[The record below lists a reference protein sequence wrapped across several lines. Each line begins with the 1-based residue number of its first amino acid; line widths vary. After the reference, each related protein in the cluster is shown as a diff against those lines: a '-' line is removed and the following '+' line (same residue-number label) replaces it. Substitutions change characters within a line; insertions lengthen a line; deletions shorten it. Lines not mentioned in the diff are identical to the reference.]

1 MFLLLLPSIEIDSI
15 LNKFVLT
22 AMFAQANF
30 IEWCLYFR
38 HLNVISKTS
47 ARITILPISLFS
59 LPWKRGCIFAWIS
72 IDIHINIYIHQ
83 WFFISY
89 PFFLQPFFCNHFF
102 HWNKLKLSKCF
113 SYSSRTFVSK
123 YRKWIYS
130 NDSKIMSSTRLN
142 CYHFNAIHRIL
153 HTCSINYNPNAKVSL
168 INLSKKIDIFNGI
181 IIAWI
186 DLSWDLLITMV
197 IFQVLSSGKKIALT
211 NVLTMSEDPLS
222 LQAKIKVTT
231 CVEMLSLV

>member
-1 MFLLLLPSIEIDSI
+1 MNINRYSYQYLYPSVVFHFL
-15 LNKFVLT
+15 
-22 AMFAQANF
+22 F
-30 IEWCLYFR
+30 IY
-38 HLNVISKTS
+38 
-47 ARITILPISLFS
+47 
-59 LPWKRGCIFAWIS
+59 
-72 IDIHINIYIHQ
+72 
-83 WFFISY
+83 
-89 PFFLQPFFCNHFF
+89 LQPFFP
-102 HWNKLKLSKCF
+102 WNKLKLSKCF

-142 CYHFNAIHRIL
+142 CYLFNAIHRIR

-197 IFQVLSSGKKIALT
+197 IFQVLSSGKKLRWQ
-211 NVLTMSEDPLS
+211 MSWRWARIRWAFKL
-222 LQAKIKVTT
+222 K
-231 CVEMLSLV
+231 

>member
-1 MFLLLLPSIEIDSI
+1 MHEYQSI
-15 LNKFVLT
+15 F
-22 AMFAQANF
+22 
-30 IEWCLYFR
+30 
-38 HLNVISKTS
+38 
-47 ARITILPISLFS
+47 
-59 LPWKRGCIFAWIS
+59 IS
-72 IDIHINIYIHQ
+72 ISI
-83 WFFISY
+83 FISG
-89 PFFLQPFFCNHFF
+89 FLFLIHFFCNHFFATIFF

-142 CYHFNAIHRIL
+142 CYHFNAIHRLL

-231 CVEMLSLV
+231 CVEMLSSVYCDKLNMRKNNSHLYRKQTHYHWPTS